1 MTTDFLIKVEETFC
15 SKGTLL
21 EQLGENFTAECSRAL
36 NLTRE
41 VCEGE
46 ED

>member
-21 EQLGENFTAECSRAL
+21 EQLGENYCGVQQSFKPNPRG
-36 NLTRE
+36 
-41 VCEGE
+41 V
-46 ED
+46 